1 MKFMLDKMI
10 ERTASIS
17 LDCPRVGAGMML
29 VCFMLLLPAA
39 AETEQ
44 ASAHKD
50 AELVKSLLRE
60 NLSQR
65 TFDFSTVV
73 EACSGMPVIPL
84 NESPAHK
91 RVIAALEAALAE
103 TIRELNQADS
113 PVRALRRI
121 NEASRFFEDGL
132 MRRLNAMP
140 AISCEVPV
148 TRQGQRQRSGYPD
161 LRLTDDQTG
170 QVFYL
175 DPKLV
180 EQSSFSSTLRTFY
193 FEPKDET
200 LKITDPAVH
209 LLIGISHDGKAGK
222 WTFGDWKLSDLSH
235 LKVRLKAEFQASN
248 AELYRDQNEAR
259 KMDESEQ
266 D

>member
-1 MKFMLDKMI
+1 MKFIVDKWI
-10 ERTASIS
+10 KRASS
-17 LDCPRVGAGMML
+17 LAIGCPQLYAGMTL
-29 VCFMLLLPAA
+29 ACFMLLQPAS
-39 AETEQ
+39 AEPKQ
-44 ASAHKD
+44 ASAQRD

-91 RVIAALEAALAE
+91 RVIAAVEAALAE

-113 PVRALRRI
+113 PVRSLRRI

-140 AISCEVPV
+140 NISCEIPV
-148 TRQGQRQRSGYPD
+148 TRHGQRQRSGYPD
-161 LRLTDDQTG
+161 LRLVDEETS

-200 LKITDPAVH
+200 LKIIDPAVH
-209 LLIGISHDGKAGK
+209 LLIGISHDGKVGK

-259 KMDESEQ
+259 AMEGSAQ